1 MAWVDMET
9 TGLEA
14 SKDVPLELGIILTDE
29 WGNKINLASWLV
41 WEENDISFQAGVK
54 RGHENE
60 FVEPM
65 HTASGLWSDLENSP
79 DVFSRDEV
87 DDMVV
92 DFLLDNHVELGT
104 LPMCGN
110 SIGSLDRPFT
120 LVHFPRFNKAL
131 NYRNVDMSSL
141 KEICKMV
148 NPGLFENLKPIIGTK
163 ADATHRVL
171 DDCDASIREYQTY
184 LEEFLIVGD

>member
-41 WEENDISFQAGVK
+41 WEEDSEDFQAGVK
-54 RGHENE
+54 RGRENE
-60 FVEPM
+60 FVNDM
-65 HTASGLWSDLENSP
+65 HTKSGLWRDLENSP

-87 DDMVV
+87 ARMAI
-92 DFLLDNHVELGT
+92 DFLIDNDVELGS

-120 LVHFPRFNKAL
+120 LVHFPAL
-131 NYRNVDMSSL
+131 NASLHYRNIDMSSL